1 LDPADNTTPDAITL
15 QSQLAGLRASGATGC
30 AMEVSS
36 HGIDQ
41 GRINGVEFDVA
52 LFTNLSR
59 DHLDYHKTMEDYGTA
74 KARLFRWPHL
84 KHAVV
89 NVDDRFGR
97 ELVESIDKSR
107 VNVLG
112 YGFGKG
118 EIAGHRLDLSTRG
131 LKLEITTP
139 WGAARLTSQMIG
151 GFNAAN
157 LLGTLGVLLTADVSL
172 QDAVDALAHVVIVDY
187 AHTPD
192 ALEKVLQ
199 TVRDLLLPSAKL
211 HCVFGCGGDRDPGK
225 RPLMGDVAT
234 RLSDRVI
241 ITSDNPRS
249 ENPRAI
255 IEDIVSGAH
264 PNYEIDVDRSG
275 AIFKALQMAA
285 PDDVVLI
292 AGKGHETYQEIG
304 SQRLPFDD
312 VQVAREMLNRLTG
325 SQRHA

>member
-1 LDPADNTTPDAITL
+1 MLNSVPVLEAMVIKPTPST
-15 QSQLAGLRASGATGC
+15 GRA
-30 AMEVSS
+30 
-36 HGIDQ
+36 
-41 GRINGVEFDVA
+41 NVA
-52 LFTNLSR
+52 
-59 DHLDYHKTMEDYGTA
+59 
-74 KARLFRWPHL
+74 P
-84 KHAVV
+84 
-89 NVDDRFGR
+89 
-97 ELVESIDKSR
+97 
-107 VNVLG
+107 
-112 YGFGKG
+112 
-118 EIAGHRLDLSTRG
+118 
-131 LKLEITTP
+131 
-139 WGAARLTSQMIG
+139 
-151 GFNAAN
+151 NAP
-157 LLGTLGVLLTADVSL
+157 L
-172 QDAVDALAHVVIVDY
+172 VIVDY

-255 IEDIVSGAH
+255 IEDIVAGAH
-264 PNYEIDVDRSG
+264 PNYEIEIDRSG